1 MRVDMTH
8 HTNEIVPFK
17 SKDRKVKK
25 SWIDYNGHMNVA
37 YYTFAF
43 DGAIDEFLEQAL
55 GIGPSFIR
63 EEKKGFYALQTQYRY
78 LQELLLKDSFY
89 ISIFVADFTIKQ
101 MHLMLQ
107 MFDLPG
113 KKTYATCETIMVNV
127 DLQKRRSCRYSES
140 LFKRISEL
148 YDASEQLRSSTSMG
162 QPIGLRNKSYS

>member
-1 MRVDMTH
+1 MTH

-25 SWIDYNGHMNVA
+25 SWIDHNGHMNVA

-78 LQELLLKDSFY
+78 PQE
-89 ISIFVADFTIKQ
+89 
-101 MHLMLQ
+101 
-107 MFDLPG
+107 
-113 KKTYATCETIMVNV
+113 
-127 DLQKRRSCRYSES
+127 
-140 LFKRISEL
+140 
-148 YDASEQLRSSTSMG
+148 
-162 QPIGLRNKSYS
+162 

>member
-8 HTNEIVPFK
+8 HTDEIVPFK
-17 SKDRKVKK
+17 SKNRKVKK

-78 LQELLLKDSFY
+78 LQDLLLKDSFY

-127 DLQKRRSCRYSES
+127 DLEKRKSCKYPDFVQKRLKQLYSASKNLRES
-140 LFKRISEL
+140 TII
-148 YDASEQLRSSTSMG
+148 G
-162 QPIGLRNKSYS
+162 HPIGLRGEN